1 MSAQKWEA
9 RALVESLVGR
19 LTLHYGQWKHSEC
32 KENPQH
38 RQECEEDVSG
48 G

>member
-1 MSAQKWEA
+1 MHRNGKL
-9 RALVESLVGR
+9 RALVESLVGETDI
-19 LTLHYGQWKHSEC
+19 TLWAVEALRVQ
-32 KENPQH
+32 ENPQH